1 MALVQS
7 LEDGCQYRRVLP
19 SRGADSNPFPGIEEG
34 VGDDGIMDLGL
45 ENGYKTG
52 LAELLMVLRADD
64 ERSID
69 AADGTRWLWHASL
82 LEAVKEMVEK
92 CKADVC

>member
-7 LEDGCQYRRVLP
+7 LEDGCQYCRVLT
-19 SRGADSNPFPGIEEG
+19 SRGADSNPFPGTEEG
-34 VGDDGIMDLGL
+34 VGDDGIMYLVF

-52 LAELLMVLRADD
+52 LAELLMVLRAYD

-69 AADGTRWLWHASL
+69 AADGTWCLWHASL
-82 LEAVKEMVEK
+82 LEAVKEKVWK
-92 CKADVC
+92 V

>member
-7 LEDGCQYRRVLP
+7 LEDGCQYCRVLT

-34 VGDDGIMDLGL
+34 VGDDGIVNLGF

-69 AADGTRWLWHASL
+69 AADGTWCRRHASL
-82 LEAVKEMVEK
+82 LEAVKEKV
-92 CKADVC
+92 